1 MKAGGNMSVI
11 HLKVPGERCSFSLD
25 HLEQDR
31 STHVNSNGKY
41 YSILKSSERV
51 KDLKRCRMIGGWIGI
66 QFEKKTNLSNTLR
79 TQGAPRI
86 SGKSSSNQS
95 CFPFE
100 VFVFCSNLQIVQ
112 KLLHCCKIDLILTS
126 TCKALHQSGV
136 VRLLV
141 RNWWKSAFSPASAQK
156 ENRLVSIKP
165 EILSHMISSFDFF
178 EILL

>member
-11 HLKVPGERCSFSLD
+11 HLKVPGEWSSFSLD
-25 HLEQDR
+25 HLEQNR

-41 YSILKSSERV
+41 YSILNSSERV

-79 TQGAPRI
+79 TQETPRI
-86 SGKSSSNQS
+86 SEKSSSNWS
-95 CFPFE
+95 CLPFL
-100 VFVFCSNLQIVQ
+100 VFFRFT
-112 KLLHCCKIDLILTS
+112 KMPMLLNSCRIDLILTS
-126 TCKALHQSGV
+126 TCKALHKSGV

-141 RNWWKSAFSPASAQK
+141 RNWWKSAFSPPSAQK

-165 EILSHMISSFDFF
+165 EISIINFF
-178 EILL
+178 